1 MSSHAGHMLGLS
13 HKIARGK
20 EYGKRFAEYDRHNS
34 KQELFDQMDIFY
46 DVVFASQAHIP
57 FCP

>member
-1 MSSHAGHMLGLS
+1 MLGLS